1 MRLALD
7 VMGGDHGAGVVVAGA
22 LAALRSTPAIRE
34 LILVGNEA
42 LIREDCPQLAAQDR
56 TRVVHAAEVVD
67 MHDGPMEVLRRKKD
81 SSMARAVDLVA
92 EDQAD
97 AVLSCGNT
105 GCLLAASTIKLR
117 RLEGVD
123 RPGIATVIPTPE
135 NEFVLIDAGA
145 NVEAKPLHLVQH
157 AIMGAVYS
165 REVLGYDR
173 PRVGLL
179 CNGTEESK
187 GNSLTQEAHRL
198 CRLLDLNFLG
208 NVEGHDLFAGR
219 VDVVVADGF
228 VGNITLKTAESLAKA
243 MFRLLRRELTA
254 NPVRKLGAWLA
265 RGAFRSI
272 RSRMDPDMY
281 GSAPLLGVRGVVFK
295 SHASASER
303 AVANGIRLATE
314 AFQHHVNDLIVQ
326 RIAEADRRLREVPA
340 SPGSPGSNP

>member
-7 VMGGDHGAGVVVAGA
+7 VMGGDHGPGVVVAGA
-22 LAALRSTPAIRE
+22 LAALESTPGIRE

-42 LIREDCPQLAAQDR
+42 EIRSASPEVARRDR
-56 TRVVHAAEVVD
+56 VRIVPASEVVS
-67 MHDGPMEVLRRKKD
+67 MEDGPMEVLRRKKD
-81 SSMARAVDLVA
+81 SSMARAIELVSS
-92 EDQAD
+92 DQAD

-105 GCLLAASTIKLR
+105 GCLLAASTIKLG
-117 RLEGVD
+117 RLEGLD

-145 NVEAKPLHLVQH
+145 NVEAKPIHLVHH

-165 REVLGYDR
+165 EEVLGYSR

-198 CRLLDLNFLG
+198 CRQLDLNFIG
-208 NVEGHDLFAGR
+208 NVEGHDLFAGK
-219 VDVVVADGF
+219 VDVVVTDGF
-228 VGNITLKTAESLAKA
+228 VGNITLKTAESLATG
-243 MFRLLRRELTA
+243 MFRLIKRELMAT
-254 NPVRKLGAWLA
+254 PMRRLGAWIA
-265 RGAFRSI
+265 RGAFRAV
-272 RSRMDPDMY
+272 RARMDPDMY

-295 SHASASER
+295 AHGSASQG

-314 AFQHHVNDLIVQ
+314 TFQHRVNEVIERKVAAAHQ
-326 RIAEADRRLREVPA
+326 RLGMTG
-340 SPGSPGSNP
+340 SGPGTPPS

>member
-22 LAALRSTPAIRE
+22 LAALASTPAIRE
-34 LILVGNEA
+34 LVLVGNESA
-42 LIREDCPQLAAQDR
+42 IRSARPDAFGMDR
-56 TRVVHAAEVVD
+56 VRIVHATEVVD
-67 MHDGPMEVLRRKKD
+67 MEDGPMEVLRRKKD
-81 SSMARAVDLVA
+81 SSMARAMDLVA
-92 EDQAD
+92 SDQAD

-105 GCLLAASTIKLR
+105 GCLLAAGTIKLR

-145 NVEAKPLHLVQH
+145 NVEAKPIHLVQH
-157 AIMGAVYS
+157 AIMGAVYA
-165 REVLGYDR
+165 REVLGYER

-187 GNSLTQEAHRL
+187 GNSLTQEAYRM
-198 CRLLDLNFLG
+198 CRRLDLNFLG

-228 VGNITLKTAESLAKA
+228 VGNITLKTAESLAKG
-243 MFRLLRRELTA
+243 MFRLLKRELTA
-254 NPVRKLGAWLA
+254 TPLRRLGAWLA

-272 RSRMDPDMY
+272 RARMDPDMY

-295 SHASASER
+295 AHASASER

-314 AFQHHVNDLIVQ
+314 AFRHRVNDVIVSQ
-326 RIAEADRRLREVPA
+326 VAEARRRLESSDSSQGPEA
-340 SPGSPGSNP
+340 PNA